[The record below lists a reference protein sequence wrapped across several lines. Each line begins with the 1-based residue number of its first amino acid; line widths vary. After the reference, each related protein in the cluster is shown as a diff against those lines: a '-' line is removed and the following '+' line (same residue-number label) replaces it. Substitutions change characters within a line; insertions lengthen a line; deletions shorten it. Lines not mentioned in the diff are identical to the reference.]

1 VWCVEGLNAKAMNV
15 KKSLAILFVLVFL
28 LHVAVILVL
37 EKVDVGLSVITGE
50 VVEYQEQAE
59 ITASRISE
67 GNFSIHNLGLDHY
80 FPVLVGYLYFVF
92 GPHVVV
98 GRFRN
103 SAVCAYASSRGN
115 KEARVYFC
123 NGCVLVPN
131 LPSFHQPFLRRCVS
145 DCAGT
150 RKRIM
155 IPCSSTDKAT
165 AITTTAPN
173 TARDKAARNFFAAT

>member
-1 VWCVEGLNAKAMNV
+1 MWCVEGLNAKAMNV

-98 GRFRN
+98 GQLFN
-103 SAVCAYASSRGN
+103 AAIAGVSAILLFALMRQVGGTKKLAFIFAMAASSYPTYLLFTSLFY
-115 KEARVYFC
+115 EDALAIVQ
-123 NGCVLVPN
+123 VLAN
-131 LPSFHQPFLRRCVS
+131 AS
-145 DCAGT
+145 
-150 RKRIM
+150 
-155 IPCSSTDKAT
+155 
-165 AITTTAPN
+165 
-173 TARDKAARNFFAAT
+173 